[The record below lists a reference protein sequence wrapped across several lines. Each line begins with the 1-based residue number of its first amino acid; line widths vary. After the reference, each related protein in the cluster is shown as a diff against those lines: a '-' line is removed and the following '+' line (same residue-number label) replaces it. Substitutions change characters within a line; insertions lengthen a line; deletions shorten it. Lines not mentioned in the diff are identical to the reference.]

1 MTQIALIAEDAI
13 CQAIGERLIG
23 EVLGWTLAIS
33 PINCGGVSRLL
44 SQLDRYQTLAR
55 LYPVLCIA
63 DTDRR
68 CAVELLEKHRPPN
81 LSARFLFRLAVPE
94 IESWILADNKGFAEH
109 FRVPESRLPRNPDE
123 EHDSKLTILHLV
135 QKSKSRLFKNEMIS
149 AYDRNKIGTGYNLH
163 LTSFVREK
171 WSVEEAA
178 MRSASLARC
187 VSRLQELLGPG

>member
-1 MTQIALIAEDAI
+1 MTQIALIAEDTL

-23 EVLGWTLAIS
+23 DVLGWTFAIS

-109 FRVPESRLPRNPDE
+109 FRVPESRLPRKPDE
-123 EHDSKLTILHLV
+123 LQDAKLTILRLI
-135 QKSKSRLFKNEMIS
+135 QKSKSKLYRDEMIS
-149 AYDRNKIGTGYNLH
+149 AYDRNKLGTGYNLH
-163 LTSFVREK
+163 LSSFVREK
-171 WSVEEAA
+171 WAVEEAGK
-178 MRSASLARC
+178 RSDSLARS
-187 VSRLQELLGPG
+187 VQRLQELLEPE